1 MFGGRGRF
9 SGSQARLASMAAHS
23 ACVAK
28 ACGEPGSRALV
39 LGCDIE
45 VLGAPVLRA
54 PEHPF
59 VRACL
64 TSVEPIEASY
74 EQRALEFAA
83 HSNKLKLLCFAEE
96 FDQCRSVLALQPSRT
111 EKGNATAYPS
121 LEPSRPTNVA
131 HSYRMVTLAHDH
143 MLEQAARTELW
154 GKGPGKVSEL
164 GQPVPATLHT
174 TYKLVCCGHPNMCW
188 WQLNMIPTYVG
199 AYSTHVVGTPTYV
212 GGNPTW
218 FQHMLVHAQHML

>member
-1 MFGGRGRF
+1 MVLHWHSVLGAMFGGRGRF
-9 SGSQARLASMAAHS
+9 SGSQARLASMAAHN

-45 VLGAPVLRA
+45 VLGAPVLQA

-59 VRACL
+59 MRAHL
-64 TSVEPIEASY
+64 HTTEPIEESYGPRAS
-74 EQRALEFAA
+74 EFAEYA
-83 HSNKLKLLCFAEE
+83 NKLKLLCFAEE
-96 FDQCRSVLALQPSRT
+96 FDQSRSTLALQPSRT

-131 HSYRMVTLAHDH
+131 HSHRMVVLAHDH

-154 GKGPGKVSEL
+154 GKGPAKVGEPCCCCTACL
-164 GQPVPATLHT
+164 LPPAS
-174 TYKLVCCGHPNMCW
+174 HPTDMRHDHR
-188 WQLNMIPTYVG
+188 LT
-199 AYSTHVVGTPTYV
+199 
-212 GGNPTW
+212 
-218 FQHMLVHAQHML
+218 